1 MYFLYI
7 NIYIILSTPRVVT
20 VVYVVVKNRQLR
32 GVFKDNRDNK
42 ITVVTRQRLLVFGR
56 QLRQQKQQK
65 QQKERTQ
72 LRDVTR

>member
-32 GVFKDNRDNK
+32 GVLNDNRDNINNMK
-42 ITVVTRQRLLVFGR
+42 NGR
-56 QLRQQKQQK
+56 NARMSHS
-65 QQKERTQ
+65 
-72 LRDVTR
+72 DI

>member
-1 MYFLYI
+1 M
-7 NIYIILSTPRVVT
+7 ILSTPRVVT

-32 GVFKDNRDNK
+32 GVFKDNIDNK
-42 ITVVTRQRLLVFGR
+42 ITVLTRQLLLVSGR
-56 QLRQQKQQK
+56 QQRQQK